1 MTLED
6 FFAATEM
13 KDGLT
18 TLTRVEELLSVMKAT
33 VDSEV
38 VGSSEAT
45 RQWAAV
51 GSVLSATEKSEC
63 LNHFVQLNGLS
74 FLNQWLQQSHK
85 WSNDGSDDSVE
96 NLVNVLLGVLDRLPV
111 DKEKSAASG
120 IGSAV
125 TQLYGHR
132 SHDIRERARTL
143 FNKWNHEEG
152 TDSKS
157 QSGLENGASCDNG
170 PVNPGF
176 EDSPTD
182 KEPGENG
189 DSCSEGSSGDR
200 IQDVRPPS
208 DQNSPLVSSPAV
220 HHESSIEPVAGF
232 SPGGGEPD
240 SRVDDSSGKDSSDG
254 SKDVEIGVNTEEID
268 TFRDNVGD
276 EGTTGDL
283 KEVEESGRLNDELDS
298 MVSSASLKP
307 TGDADINEVE
317 RRSEAGLGVSEGDGA
332 SEEEDDLPVSKD
344 PLCSSSPE
352 RSWGPNLGEE
362 AEEAGTGPSKGN
374 DPPCGNSSRTS
385 DYADRTDAG
394 EPEAPS
400 SFRVQQSYGDASK
413 GNCGFDLNEDI
424 SLEEDAE
431 GSSPSSPQRVA
442 ADGGEAVPGS
452 ALKPN
457 FMDIDL
463 NVVDDDDGVAAGKL
477 SGRGDSSMEVSSGRA
492 ERFSV
497 DLNCI
502 GNEDASPHQSP
513 FRSPNRHE
521 SSLRLFPASSF
532 SSRLPSPRDFDLNDD
547 PSALSACGSSGLG
560 IAPRGTSSLRNYPDG
575 YSDFLIMGSRA
586 QDERRE
592 LFTENSQAFLG
603 SILCVDLAAGSRR
616 PPPYPPIS
624 PPPPPPGYSGLSIGP
639 GSFQYMVDPRGAAVV
654 PQSAADT
661 SSRAAA
667 PSTLTSVGPPTLNL
681 ELDCTAALTGGR
693 SLRQLFMP
701 GSSGLAEE
709 PPRPSSH
716 PAAGTGMVLK
726 RKEPDCGWE
735 PCKLSTNR

>member
-38 VGSSEAT
+38 AGSSEAT

-125 TQLYGHR
+125 AQLYGHR

-157 QSGLENGASCDNG
+157 QSGLENGAPCDNG

-232 SPGGGEPD
+232 SPGGGEAD

-307 TGDADINEVE
+307 TADADINEVE

-352 RSWGPNLGEE
+352 RSWGPNLEKKLRKLALGHRR
-362 AEEAGTGPSKGN
+362 GTILLF
-374 DPPCGNSSRTS
+374 
-385 DYADRTDAG
+385 
-394 EPEAPS
+394 
-400 SFRVQQSYGDASK
+400 FRVQQSYGDASK

-502 GNEDASPHQSP
+502 GNEDASPH
-513 FRSPNRHE
+513 H
-521 SSLRLFPASSF
+521 
-532 SSRLPSPRDFDLNDD
+532 
-547 PSALSACGSSGLG
+547 ACGSSGLG

-693 SLRQLFMP
+693 SLRQL
-701 GSSGLAEE
+701 
-709 PPRPSSH
+709 PSSH